1 MARSGETSTTDHQGD
16 TAAHGDKTM
25 RGGARRNFKIPPV
38 IDHRAGSFLADRLR
52 LLLALFMPLH
62 WRRFLLITLLVV
74 TGVSAFVLG
83 GGPHSIFMRA
93 NPTGQDTQPKK
104 AEGPERTEVPAIL
117 EAEPNN
123 APDEPSLQAQLKT
136 MEEEL
141 RYTERKLAAALG
153 QLRDTDTGTN
163 TDQEGRRAALV
174 LALGTGLPY
183 QVHLQNLDPDWLGPE
198 DMALL
203 RRYGGQGFYDAGHLA
218 RRLSALLDGD
228 PHSDQTSP
236 QTPPQTLLPALDWLT
251 RNAGALVEVRPQSL
265 AQVADAQ
272 HDILK
277 ALMAGRPDAALRL
290 VDEMLVGTPDTPS
303 ALRAWRNDL
312 ALWRTMAPVMARVRA
327 TYASAATREP
337 E

>member
-1 MARSGETSTTDHQGD
+1 
-16 TAAHGDKTM
+16 
-25 RGGARRNFKIPPV
+25 
-38 IDHRAGSFLADRLR
+38 
-52 LLLALFMPLH
+52 
-62 WRRFLLITLLVV
+62 
-74 TGVSAFVLG
+74 
-83 GGPHSIFMRA
+83 
-93 NPTGQDTQPKK
+93 
-104 AEGPERTEVPAIL
+104 
-117 EAEPNN
+117 
-123 APDEPSLQAQLKT
+123 

-236 QTPPQTLLPALDWLT
+236 QTPPQTLPPALDWLT

-312 ALWRTMAPVMARVRA
+312 ALWRTMAPVMAACARLTPAPPRANRNSNHATLSFDIILIGGSECPGRDGGRVRGTFA
-327 TYASAATREP
+327 RNTDGV
-337 E
+337 

>member
-1 MARSGETSTTDHQGD
+1 MQGPIAEETPEATSDTT
-16 TAAHGDKTM
+16 
-25 RGGARRNFKIPPV
+25 
-38 IDHRAGSFLADRLR
+38 AD
-52 LLLALFMPLH
+52 
-62 WRRFLLITLLVV
+62 
-74 TGVSAFVLG
+74 
-83 GGPHSIFMRA
+83 
-93 NPTGQDTQPKK
+93 
-104 AEGPERTEVPAIL
+104 
-117 EAEPNN
+117 EAK
-123 APDEPSLQAQLKT
+123 LQAQIETL
-136 MEEEL
+136 EEKL
-141 RYTERKLAAALG
+141 RYTERKLTAALG
-153 QLRDTDTGTN
+153 QLRDGTAVGKVN
-163 TDQEGRRAALV
+163 RLGRRAALM
-174 LALGTGLPY
+174 LTLGTGRPY
-183 QVHLQNLDPDWLGPE
+183 QALLRDVDPDWLGPE

-277 ALMAGRPDAALRL
+277 ALMAGRPDAALQL

>member
-25 RGGARRNFKIPPV
+25 RGGGRRNFKIPPV

-153 QLRDTDTGTN
+153 QLRDTDTGAN

-183 QVHLQNLDPDWLGPE
+183 QVHLQNLGPDWLGPE

-203 RRYGGQGFYDAGHLA
+203 RRYGGGGSTMPVIWHAVSRPCWTVIRTAIRHHRKHPLKHCSRHWTGSPAMRALWLRYVHSHL
-218 RRLSALLDGD
+218 
-228 PHSDQTSP
+228 PKSP
-236 QTPPQTLLPALDWLT
+236 T
-251 RNAGALVEVRPQSL
+251 RNTIFLKRRWLGGLMPPCDWSMRCSSVRPTRHRL
-265 AQVADAQ
+265 CERGAMTGTGAQW
-272 HDILK
+272 H
-277 ALMAGRPDAALRL
+277 P
-290 VDEMLVGTPDTPS
+290 
-303 ALRAWRNDL
+303 
-312 ALWRTMAPVMARVRA
+312 LWRVRA